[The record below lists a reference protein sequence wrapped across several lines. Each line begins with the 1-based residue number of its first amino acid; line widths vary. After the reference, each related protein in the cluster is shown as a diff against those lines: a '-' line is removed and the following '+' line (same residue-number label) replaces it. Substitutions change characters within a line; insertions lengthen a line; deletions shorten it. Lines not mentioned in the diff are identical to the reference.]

1 MNMLVIV
8 VKLIRLSSVHIVCKM
23 ASMKEPKPK
32 ELRLQVIVT
41 QDLLDMIDDLRRGRI
56 SFPTRS
62 DIVRELIEK
71 AHAEK
76 VGKKVK
82 RPPSKDTSVEPS

>member
-1 MNMLVIV
+1 
-8 VKLIRLSSVHIVCKM
+8 
-23 ASMKEPKPK
+23 MKEPKPK

-41 QDLLDMIDDLRRGRI
+41 QDLLDMIDDLRRVRI

-71 AHAEK
+71 AHSERG
-76 VGKKVK
+76 GKKVR
-82 RPPSKDTSVEPS
+82 RPPSKDTGGQPS